1 MKNNLIT
8 KFLGIVVLGLLLTG
22 CFATT
27 GKFEETLDSWVGGSE
42 DELVSSWGAP
52 NGVYDK
58 NDGGKVLTYFR
69 SHQSTFEGTTST
81 KTTYDSSGYA
91 TTTTS
96 TTPGT
101 DITLTCKTTFVVSST
116 GRITSWSYQG
126 NNCKAR

>member
-1 MKNNLIT
+1 MKKL
-8 KFLGIVVLGLLLTG
+8 LGIIVLGLLLTG

-27 GKFEETLDSWVGGSE
+27 GKYEAALESWVGGSE
-42 DELVSSWGAP
+42 DALVSSWGAP

-58 NDGGKVLTYFR
+58 NDGGRVLTYFR
-69 SHQSTFEGTTST
+69 SYQSTYEGTTST
-81 KTTYDSSGYA
+81 KTTVDAWGQA

-101 DITLTCKTTFVVSST
+101 DITLTCKTTFVVSSI

-126 NNCKAR
+126 NDCTSR